1 MRQTDPVTS
10 VERAYRAAIA
20 TEDFA
25 AAAKYRDAGAGL
37 VGWWSGRGDGE
48 DEPGGMYG
56 VMMQITAQHG
66 RYVGTSYSARDLALL
81 QDAAARRSTG
91 GRTGAVEERRRTAP
105 KNAADSDSDDAA
117 FSVEAQ
123 DQSGHRVFE
132 LWIEEGPDGE
142 MRQRAVRLDSVPA
155 GASGDGDGGAR
166 FATTLGGFPLSGPIG
181 AGGAEAGRGVKGF
194 GANANE
200 KEKENANA
208 TEPSRFESWTVVDG
222 KVSAPDAKEGT
233 SPFPFDVDGLS
244 MEELMGYEAQGFMS
258 DVTRMPGFGET
269 WERLKAAY
277 LSEMSSEA
285 ADSGGI
291 PDATDSRDD
300 SDVFEAF
307 GGSYRR
313 ETDTSA
319 EPHDDFFFEQYV
331 INETEDDAGV
341 VDIDDELDFEDGAV
355 LELEPMDE
363 YDDEDALDA
372 AAMALLSGQRLD
384 RLPKG
389 LPAAMV
395 REIQRAAEE
404 RGMSG
409 FIGGEDDADADAWAV
424 EEVRVP
430 VEMELDGHHAFRL
443 ASDVDESE
451 SGALASAFGE
461 SSLERTLREAAA
473 TEAEVEAA
481 VLRGM
486 AEAKARVAEEL
497 RAAANAA
504 AVERGETEIVMV
516 NLADEREEG
525 RKEKEKEDG
534 SSTSE
539 EDGSS
544 TSDGDAD
551 AKEKDADDAP
561 EVLSSDGVGC
571 RLGGGTPSLFSG
583 AGAAASGE
591 KSKGER
597 LFERLSAA
605 AEASEETGKD
615 QSLDEAID
623 AFEDADAGADAGAGS
638 ESTPR
643 GFISPASFDRD
654 DGASD
659 SGDFDDD
666 AADALLDLLAQDSDD
681 LPLPLKSRFARIPP
695 AVASRSSSDPFD
707 RLYLGAFGPHGP
719 EVLRLVRGRW
729 GDELGE
735 GDDCVTAVKLT
746 GDANVPAGAASF
758 RAKVGPDARLD
769 SAVSYPEELG
779 VIARYK
785 GQGRVAKPGFTERN
799 WVEGELLLLD
809 GRGGQLTGGAELGF
823 VWAVP
828 GERRLLILFSSLE
841 LPEAAPP
848 VGMYVD

>member
-1 MRQTDPVTS
+1 M
-10 VERAYRAAIA
+10 
-20 TEDFA
+20 
-25 AAAKYRDAGAGL
+25 
-37 VGWWSGRGDGE
+37 
-48 DEPGGMYG
+48 
-56 VMMQITAQHG
+56 
-66 RYVGTSYSARDLALL
+66 
-81 QDAAARRSTG
+81 
-91 GRTGAVEERRRTAP
+91 
-105 KNAADSDSDDAA
+105 
-117 FSVEAQ
+117 
-123 DQSGHRVFE
+123 
-132 LWIEEGPDGE
+132 
-142 MRQRAVRLDSVPA
+142 
-155 GASGDGDGGAR
+155 
-166 FATTLGGFPLSGPIG
+166 
-181 AGGAEAGRGVKGF
+181 
-194 GANANE
+194 
-200 KEKENANA
+200 
-208 TEPSRFESWTVVDG
+208 
-222 KVSAPDAKEGT
+222 
-233 SPFPFDVDGLS
+233 
-244 MEELMGYEAQGFMS
+244 
-258 DVTRMPGFGET
+258 
-269 WERLKAAY
+269 
-277 LSEMSSEA
+277 
-285 ADSGGI
+285 
-291 PDATDSRDD
+291 
-300 SDVFEAF
+300 
-307 GGSYRR
+307 
-313 ETDTSA
+313 
-319 EPHDDFFFEQYV
+319 
-331 INETEDDAGV
+331 
-341 VDIDDELDFEDGAV
+341 
-355 LELEPMDE
+355 
-363 YDDEDALDA
+363 
-372 AAMALLSGQRLD
+372 
-384 RLPKG
+384 
-389 LPAAMV
+389 
-395 REIQRAAEE
+395 
-404 RGMSG
+404 
-409 FIGGEDDADADAWAV
+409 
-424 EEVRVP
+424 
-430 VEMELDGHHAFRL
+430 
-443 ASDVDESE
+443 
-451 SGALASAFGE
+451 
-461 SSLERTLREAAA
+461 
-473 TEAEVEAA
+473 EAA

-486 AEAKARVAEEL
+486 AAAKARVAEEL

-539 EDGSS
+539 DDGSS

-605 AEASEETGKD
+605 AEESEETGKD

-623 AFEDADAGADAGAGS
+623 AFEDADAGAGAGADAGAGS

-659 SGDFDDD
+659 SGDFDDA

>member
-1 MRQTDPVTS
+1 M
-10 VERAYRAAIA
+10 
-20 TEDFA
+20 
-25 AAAKYRDAGAGL
+25 
-37 VGWWSGRGDGE
+37 
-48 DEPGGMYG
+48 
-56 VMMQITAQHG
+56 
-66 RYVGTSYSARDLALL
+66 
-81 QDAAARRSTG
+81 
-91 GRTGAVEERRRTAP
+91 
-105 KNAADSDSDDAA
+105 
-117 FSVEAQ
+117 
-123 DQSGHRVFE
+123 
-132 LWIEEGPDGE
+132 
-142 MRQRAVRLDSVPA
+142 
-155 GASGDGDGGAR
+155 
-166 FATTLGGFPLSGPIG
+166 
-181 AGGAEAGRGVKGF
+181 KGF
-194 GANANE
+194 GANANANE
-200 KEKENANA
+200 KANENANG

-244 MEELMGYEAQGFMS
+244 MEELMSYEAQGFMS
-258 DVTRMPGFGET
+258 DVTRMPGFGAT

-341 VDIDDELDFEDGAV
+341 VDIDDEFDLEDGAV

-404 RGMSG
+404 RVMSG
-409 FIGGEDDADADAWAV
+409 FGMSDGDDADDADAWAV

-451 SGALASAFGE
+451 LASAFGE

-539 EDGSS
+539 DDGSS

-605 AEASEETGKD
+605 AEESEETGKD

-623 AFEDADAGADAGAGS
+623 AFEDADAGAGAGADAGAGS

-654 DGASD
+654 DGAL
-659 SGDFDDD
+659 SGSPRAGF
-666 AADALLDLLAQDSDD
+666 
-681 LPLPLKSRFARIPP
+681 R
-695 AVASRSSSDPFD
+695 RSSSS
-707 RLYLGAFGPHGP
+707 AQ
-719 EVLRLVRGRW
+719 V
-729 GDELGE
+729 
-735 GDDCVTAVKLT
+735 
-746 GDANVPAGAASF
+746 SI
-758 RAKVGPDARLD
+758 RAH
-769 SAVSYPEELG
+769 S
-779 VIARYK
+779 
-785 GQGRVAKPGFTERN
+785 T
-799 WVEGELLLLD
+799 
-809 GRGGQLTGGAELGF
+809 RGGEPIVVGS
-823 VWAVP
+823 VRPAVP
-828 GERRLLILFSSLE
+828 GRVRAARTRGASPGARAMGRR
-841 LPEAAPP
+841 A
-848 VGMYVD
+848 GRG